1 MTFTRHLQ
9 AAIALLLAMAAPGT
23 ATAQSAE
30 TGATLFVQY
39 CATCHGREATGQ
51 GPMAAVLL
59 VQPTDLTRLS
69 AGNGGIFPAERVV
82 KRIDGRDP
90 LVSHGSPMPVYGA
103 FFEGQDASMKAP
115 SGQPILTSQP
125 IIDLIAYLES
135 LQSQ

>member
-1 MTFTRHLQ
+1 MTFTRYPI
-9 AAIALLLAMAAPGT
+9 AAIALFLAMVPPGA
-23 ATAQSAE
+23 ATAQNTQ
-30 TGATLFVQY
+30 TGASLFVQY

-69 AGNGGIFPAERVV
+69 AGNGGVFPAERVV

-90 LVSHGSPMPVYGA
+90 LVSHGSPMPVYGS